1 MACPGIPKRNIS
13 QRFIPQNKRIEKNA
27 KNDVH
32 ISNEIIV
39 KFVRLL
45 NHTELNTSQTTSA
58 AGIANTN
65 ESNAAF
71 SDSDE
76 FNITNTNVATSA
88 TRKMLIIV
96 MAI

>member
-1 MACPGIPKRNIS
+1 MMMACPGIPKRNIS
-13 QRFIPQNKRIEKNA
+13 QRFIPQNKRIAKNA

-65 ESNAAF
+65 EISNIIQF
-71 SDSDE
+71 CVYLLLSGRPSE
-76 FNITNTNVATSA
+76 YITKVAPNY
-88 TRKMLIIV
+88 
-96 MAI
+96 